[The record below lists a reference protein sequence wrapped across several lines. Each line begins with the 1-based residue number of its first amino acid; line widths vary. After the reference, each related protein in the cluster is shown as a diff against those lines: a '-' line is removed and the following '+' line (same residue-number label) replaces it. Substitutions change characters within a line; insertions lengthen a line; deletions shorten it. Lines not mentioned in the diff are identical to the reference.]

1 MGVGARSQQQETS
14 QMLLRLR
21 SRASLLPTAEAAAA
35 GLSSARLQYVTC
47 NTLYIRLYHCELTG
61 ADAAR
66 KSKQS
71 SYERCPAALRVG
83 PASAVFPPGLSQL
96 AYMQNSA
103 SS

>member
-1 MGVGARSQQQETS
+1 MQNFTLVGVRARSQQQETS
-14 QMLLRLR
+14 RMLLHLR
-21 SRASLLPTAEAAAA
+21 PRASLLPTAEAAAA
-35 GLSSARLQYVTC
+35 RLGSARLQHVTGNALYV
-47 NTLYIRLYHCELTG
+47 RRYHCELTG

-66 KSKQS
+66 RAS
-71 SYERCPAALRVG
+71 VG

>member
-1 MGVGARSQQQETS
+1 MKNFTLVGVGARSQQQETS

-35 GLSSARLQYVTC
+35 RLSSARLQYVTC

-66 KSKQS
+66 KASRAATS
-71 SYERCPAALRVG
+71 AALPLCV
-83 PASAVFPPGLSQL
+83 SALRALFFRQ
-96 AYMQNSA
+96 ACHN
-103 SS
+103 